1 MPNNNDN
8 DNDKE
13 NDNDYDNDNDDND
26 NDNNKKSNN
35 RIKHI
40 YIVPILSSAKRF
52 TILQK
57 GLVKK

>member
-13 NDNDYDNDNDDND
+13 NDNDNDDND

-40 YIVPILSSAKRF
+40 YIEPILSSAKRF

-57 GLVKK
+57 GLVIK